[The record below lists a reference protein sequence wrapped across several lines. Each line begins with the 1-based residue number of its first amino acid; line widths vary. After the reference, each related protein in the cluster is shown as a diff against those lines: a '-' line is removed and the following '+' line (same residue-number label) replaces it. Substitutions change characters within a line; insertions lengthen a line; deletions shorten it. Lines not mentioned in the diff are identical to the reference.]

1 LNDQVSGWIA
11 RINEY
16 NITKWV
22 LYLSA
27 MEEGD
32 RIDLDRI
39 HRQLL
44 EKEGKDV
51 SVDIIRDVLIKL
63 SRGDLLDYMELGGWF
78 RKVQDPILLEFLKVW
93 GRIEVEGFSAHLVQ
107 KEIQQKYQSLE
118 KKIKDQLG
126 YLAEIYMAQILW
138 NCQNRTLAGK
148 WFHSDTDII
157 IPWHFNYIWHR
168 TRLGAGKDMELD
180 IEAAAGSEI
189 WIGESKW
196 WKDRKAGI
204 HDVEILMNK
213 GDLFRRKEGPG
224 LKTLRIW
231 FFSYSGFTEEAEEFI
246 KENGILWSSKK
257 ELNDLLNYAGLRRLP
272 EI

>member
-1 LNDQVSGWIA
+1 
-11 RINEY
+11 
-16 NITKWV
+16 
-22 LYLSA
+22 

-78 RKVQDPILLEFLKVW
+78 RKVQEPILLEFLKVW
-93 GRIEVEGFSAHLVQ
+93 GQIEVEGISAYRVQ

-138 NCQNRTLAGK
+138 NYDFQRTK
-148 WFHSDTDII
+148 MMMS
-157 IPWHFNYIWHR
+157 
-168 TRLGAGKDMELD
+168 
-180 IEAAAGSEI
+180 
-189 WIGESKW
+189 
-196 WKDRKAGI
+196 
-204 HDVEILMNK
+204 
-213 GDLFRRKEGPG
+213 
-224 LKTLRIW
+224 
-231 FFSYSGFTEEAEEFI
+231 
-246 KENGILWSSKK
+246 
-257 ELNDLLNYAGLRRLP
+257 
-272 EI
+272 